1 MADSQ
6 QSQLALVSQC
16 AGQDL
21 AVQVLS
27 VTCHAHPCAMHGGGL
42 HRLVSNS
49 QSAMQKTPTPDLPPE
64 DENHLP
70 LF

>member
-27 VTCHAHPCAMHGGGL
+27 VTCRAHPCAMHGGGGGGVTL
-42 HRLVSNS
+42 ASLE
-49 QSAMQKTPTPDLPPE
+49 QSVRC
-64 DENHLP
+64 ENTDT
-70 LF
+70 